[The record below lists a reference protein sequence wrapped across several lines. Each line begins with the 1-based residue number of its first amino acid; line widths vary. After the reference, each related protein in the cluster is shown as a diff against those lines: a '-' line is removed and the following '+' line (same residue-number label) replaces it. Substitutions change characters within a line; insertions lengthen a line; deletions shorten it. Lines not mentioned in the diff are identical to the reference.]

1 MISRAASGLALFCL
15 VLPLSLA
22 PVAVKAQDDGCMMD
36 AFTYCRE
43 FIPDRERVAACL
55 KANQRRISPGCR
67 TALKRFK

>member
-15 VLPLSLA
+15 VLAPLLS
-22 PVAVKAQDDGCMMD
+22 PVAARAQDDGCMMD
-36 AFTYCRE
+36 AFTYCRQ